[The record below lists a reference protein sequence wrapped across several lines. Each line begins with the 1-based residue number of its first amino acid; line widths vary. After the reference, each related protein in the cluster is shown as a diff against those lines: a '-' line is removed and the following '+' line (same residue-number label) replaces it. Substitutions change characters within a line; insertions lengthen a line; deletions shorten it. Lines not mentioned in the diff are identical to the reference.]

1 MKFRSQSQS
10 AFRRAAA
17 RPSLSSF
24 RGYSRNARRP
34 ARRRRARIALTVI
47 GVAGFVVLLALSARA
62 PTSLAEVLR
71 VAALA
76 WFLVCGFV
84 VTILR

>member
-1 MKFRSQSQS
+1 M
-10 AFRRAAA
+10 
-17 RPSLSSF
+17 
-24 RGYSRNARRP
+24 
-34 ARRRRARIALTVI
+34 I